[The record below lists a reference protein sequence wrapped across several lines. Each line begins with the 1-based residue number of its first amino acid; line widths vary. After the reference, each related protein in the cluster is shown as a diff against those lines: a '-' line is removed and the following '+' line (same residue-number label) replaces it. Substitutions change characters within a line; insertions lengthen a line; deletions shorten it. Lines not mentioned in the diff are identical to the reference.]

1 MVTLLL
7 ACLLL
12 YYHFSQQMVERR
24 VWVSR
29 LARQRILLKICLE
42 SLNSYFGGEY
52 KGHVSLPWTDNQ
64 LRILIFYV
72 ATVLLIGLNGDI
84 ENLSL

>member
-12 YYHFSQQMVERR
+12 YYQLSQQMVERK

-29 LARQRILLKICLE
+29 PARQRILLKICLE

-52 KGHVSLPWTDNQ
+52 EGHVSLPWTDNQ
-64 LRILIFYV
+64 LRILIFYIV
-72 ATVLLIGLNGDI
+72 TVLLIGLNGEN